1 MAPAQTLI
9 WRFFFKRN
17 SFDASIKILN
27 LLSKVQFDGE
37 EVTFA
42 PKHVLQFIQ
51 NCISYN
57 IFNQDVMC
65 KLFTST
71 IEGRVRR
78 WCETLPIASI
88 HTFKQFI
95 DEFLS
100 VFAKY
105 DFDRLCDEFNH
116 LRKEKVEPLEDF
128 SIRFMHLYC
137 QFPLN
142 DIPPID
148 EWFLYYFL
156 NEHGKLNI
164 N

>member
-57 IFNQDVMC
+57 IFNQDVIC
-65 KLFTST
+65 KLFTPT